1 MSVSGAL
8 RSGGTHA
15 RNPRLVALALL
26 GALMLALQLRLRG
39 DGDVWTQVAGQLV
52 AFSLFVPAALLC
64 WRGLRAGLA
73 GVVLV
78 LALAAGFRAAAFEPS
93 ATPPLSTDV
102 HRYAWDARVQAA
114 GINPYRYAPRDPAL
128 AELRDE
134 VVWPR
139 VNLPRWHTVYPPGAE
154 ASFLAGRAAFGDG
167 LRATTWLYLAAEGA
181 AVGLLL
187 LVLRRLPARPPP
199 ERVALYAWHP
209 LAVSEIAANGHVDA
223 LAVFALAA
231 LLAAWQARRY
241 ALAGAA
247 VALAALAKLGPI
259 LLLPALARRG
269 GRRFVLAAAALCVLA
284 YVPYLSVGA
293 GVAGDLRDYV
303 ERQRFGGSLWWALA
317 PLAGKDGASV
327 LLGVGLALL
336 VALVA
341 LREHDTVEQVARSC
355 LLVLGALLLVNSYV
369 QPWHALWLLPFVAIV
384 AAPAWIWLAGS
395 LPLLYLFALDSEL
408 PVWVRPAA
416 YGTFGAIVLAR
427 LASRRLRRPRTLAPL
442 AGPRVAA
449 VIPVLNEA
457 EALPGVLAGLAS
469 GPASEVVVVDGGSAD
484 GSAEL
489 ARALGA
495 RVVIETRRGYG
506 RACAAGAAAAAADVI
521 VFLDGDGSDDPAALP
536 ALLEPV
542 LAGRAALALGA
553 RTRPEPGA
561 LLLHQRLGNRL
572 VAGLL
577 RLVHGVSV
585 RDVPPMRAIR
595 RDALE
600 ALALVEQTYGWPT
613 EMIVKAA
620 RSGLPI
626 VEVEVPCRA
635 RRGGESKIAG
645 RALPSVRA
653 GARMLAVVA
662 RYA

>member
-15 RNPRLVALALL
+15 RNGRLVALALL
-26 GALMLALQLRLRG
+26 GVLMLALQLRLRG

-52 AFSLFVPAALLC
+52 ALALFLPAALLC
-64 WRGLRAGLA
+64 WRGLRASLI
-73 GVVLV
+73 GVALV
-78 LALAAGFRAAAFEPS
+78 LALAVGFRAAAFEPS

-102 HRYAWDARVQAA
+102 HRYAWDARIQAA
-114 GINPYRYAPRDPAL
+114 GINPYRYAPLDPAL

-154 ASFLAGRAAFGDG
+154 ASFLAGRAVFGDG
-167 LRATTWLYLAAEGA
+167 LRATTWLYLAAEAA

-187 LVLRRLPARPPP
+187 LVLRRLPSRPPP
-199 ERVALYAWHP
+199 ERIALYAWHP

-223 LAVFALAA
+223 LAVLALAA
-231 LLAAWQARRY
+231 LLAAWQARRF

-269 GRRFVLAAAALCVLA
+269 GPRFALVALALCALA
-284 YVPYLSVGA
+284 YVPYLSVGWGA
-293 GVAGDLRDYV
+293 LGDLRDYV
-303 ERQRFGGSLWWALA
+303 ERQRFGGSLWWALS
-317 PLAGKDGASV
+317 PLAGKTGATV
-327 LLGVGLALL
+327 LLGAGLVVL

-355 LLVLGALLLVNSYV
+355 LLVLGTLLLVNSYV
-369 QPWHALWLLPFVAIV
+369 QPWHALWLLPFFAIV

-395 LPLLYLFALDSEL
+395 LPLLYLFALDFEL
-408 PVWVRPAA
+408 PVWVRPAV
-416 YGTFGAIVLAR
+416 YGTFGAIAAARLLAR
-427 LASRRLRRPRTLAPL
+427 RHRPSVPLVPLARPRI
-442 AGPRVAA
+442 AA
-449 VIPVLNEA
+449 VIPVLNESA
-457 EALPGVLAGLAS
+457 ALPGVLFELAAS
-469 GPASEVVVVDGGSAD
+469 PADEVIVVDGGSSD
-484 GSAEL
+484 GSAGL
-489 ARALGA
+489 ARSLGA
-495 RVVIETRRGYG
+495 KVVVETRRGYG
-506 RACAAGAAAAAADVI
+506 RACAAGAAATDADIV

-536 ALLEPV
+536 ALLGPV
-542 LAGRAALALGA
+542 LAGRAVLALGA

-561 LLLHQRLGNRL
+561 LLPHQRLGNRL
-572 VAGLL
+572 VVGLL
-577 RLVHGVSV
+577 RLVHGVSL

-600 ALALVEQTYGWPT
+600 ALALRELTYGWTT

-620 RSGLPI
+620 RGGLPI

-645 RALPSVRA
+645 RALPSARA